1 MDTDID
7 NYTIEELLTI
17 LNLDDEPNQHQ
28 IITATNDL
36 EDKYDN
42 EGNSELANFFA
53 EAQNKLMDHF
63 YEGDTPAYNTSDPPA
78 QDVWYKNEQIPQP
91 NTQQADKI
99 TDRRQQVGFV
109 NTPSGTVMNRN
120 QLGVNQNFELPV
132 AQGTINP
139 NLKNTTVRIVNVDSS
154 FRNNENDSST
164 NYSAPL
170 SEPINNVIK
179 IELYSI
185 NIPLSWYNISSV
197 NGTNCFMI
205 MDNTNQIEYYVN
217 IDSGNYEIDKLIDT
231 INNYPLENGN
241 TVSSF
246 ITFSYNSTNGKITM
260 TVGKNKYVQI
270 VFYNEN
276 NNVCKK
282 NLLDEACPYS
292 PKSNYSLGWFLG
304 FRKDEYYLTAGDDE
318 YSNFQLA
325 EGVFN
330 ISGTKNLYIVLDD
343 YNQNRINK
351 GLISITELDTS
362 LSLPS
367 YYQGDMDY
375 SCIQTQTNEAVQ
387 FQPGAPRKITQAQL
401 YSINEIIKN
410 RRNRTNTKTS
420 APTTTDVFAVIPVE
434 REPTKSFGFQMVEFG
449 GSLLQNQRQYFGPV
463 NIDRVGVK
471 LVDDNGLEVDLNGN
485 DWCFSFL
492 CESLYQY

>member
-1 MDTDID
+1 
-7 NYTIEELLTI
+7 
-17 LNLDDEPNQHQ
+17 
-28 IITATNDL
+28 
-36 EDKYDN
+36 
-42 EGNSELANFFA
+42 
-53 EAQNKLMDHF
+53 
-63 YEGDTPAYNTSDPPA
+63 
-78 QDVWYKNEQIPQP
+78 
-91 NTQQADKI
+91 
-99 TDRRQQVGFV
+99 
-109 NTPSGTVMNRN
+109 
-120 QLGVNQNFELPV
+120 
-132 AQGTINP
+132 
-139 NLKNTTVRIVNVDSS
+139 
-154 FRNNENDSST
+154 
-164 NYSAPL
+164 
-170 SEPINNVIK
+170 
-179 IELYSI
+179 
-185 NIPLSWYNISSV
+185 
-197 NGTNCFMI
+197 
-205 MDNTNQIEYYVN
+205 
-217 IDSGNYEIDKLIDT
+217 
-231 INNYPLENGN
+231 
-241 TVSSF
+241 
-246 ITFSYNSTNGKITM
+246 
-260 TVGKNKYVQI
+260 
-270 VFYNEN
+270 
-276 NNVCKK
+276 
-282 NLLDEACPYS
+282 PYS

-463 NIDRVGVK
+463 NIDRV
-471 LVDDNGLEVDLNGN
+471 
-485 DWCFSFL
+485 
-492 CESLYQY
+492 

>member
-1 MDTDID
+1 
-7 NYTIEELLTI
+7 
-17 LNLDDEPNQHQ
+17 
-28 IITATNDL
+28 
-36 EDKYDN
+36 
-42 EGNSELANFFA
+42 
-53 EAQNKLMDHF
+53 
-63 YEGDTPAYNTSDPPA
+63 
-78 QDVWYKNEQIPQP
+78 
-91 NTQQADKI
+91 
-99 TDRRQQVGFV
+99 
-109 NTPSGTVMNRN
+109 
-120 QLGVNQNFELPV
+120 
-132 AQGTINP
+132 
-139 NLKNTTVRIVNVDSS
+139 
-154 FRNNENDSST
+154 
-164 NYSAPL
+164 
-170 SEPINNVIK
+170 
-179 IELYSI
+179 
-185 NIPLSWYNISSV
+185 
-197 NGTNCFMI
+197 MI
-205 MDNTNQIEYYVN
+205 MDNTNKCEYYVN
-217 IDSGNYEIDKLIDT
+217 IDSGNYEIAQLIDT
-231 INNYPLENGN
+231 INNYTLENGN

-246 ITFSYNSTNGKITM
+246 ITFSHNPINGKITM
-260 TVGKNKYVQI
+260 TVGENRYVQI

-304 FRKDEYYLTAGDDE
+304 FQKDDYYLTGSNDDDI
-318 YSNFQLA
+318 SNVQIA

-367 YYQGDMDY
+367 YYQGDMDL
-375 SCIQTQTNEAVQ
+375 SCAQTQTNEAVQ
-387 FQPGAPRKITQAQL
+387 FMPGAPRKITQAQL

-420 APTTTDVFAVIPVE
+420 APTTTDVFGVIPVE
-434 REPTKSFGFQMVEFG
+434 REPKKSFGYQMVEFG

-471 LVDDNGLEVDLNGN
+471 LVDDNGLEIDLNGN